1 MIRFLAAVVAFVLVP
16 LLFHSPVPTTNAQ
29 EPRMEP
35 TPTVQPTSDPFEVEV
50 VVETLGFGIPDN
62 VVIETDFGN
71 RTAYGHESMGPNHYR
86 DSLQVRLDT
95 SVIWIFDHEG
105 NLSTENGNRNAE
117 SWELFPVIVDTPL
130 TMTVSLHNPAAPCA
144 DSIRARCNN
153 VPGTGASPVFIL
165 NQNKSY
171 HINLWVDYSRGVDY
185 SQDRFAVTSTL
196 AVAAPAT
203 AVPTVTP
210 TALPTP
216 SGPGADATSPAASAK
231 VDLDKIFPAGKGR
244 DLLLLN
250 CSACHSFVR
259 AVVGQ
264 RTQDAWEVV
273 KRNMRSRVSGMSD
286 QDFETVFAYLEAN
299 FNDTKPTPDLPDWLR
314 STW

>member
-1 MIRFLAAVVAFVLVP
+1 MIRFLAAMALFVVVP
-16 LLFHSPVPTTNAQ
+16 LLFLSPNPTVNAQ

-62 VVIETDFGN
+62 VVLETDFGN
-71 RTAYGHESMGPNHYR
+71 REVYVHESLEPNHYR
-86 DSLQVRLDT
+86 DSLKVRLDS

-105 NLSTENGNRNAE
+105 NLSTENGTRNAE
-117 SWELFPVIVDTPL
+117 SWVLFPVIADTPL

-144 DSIRARCNN
+144 DPIGARCNYA
-153 VPGTGASPVFIL
+153 PGTGDKPVFIL
-165 NQNKSY
+165 NQNKNY
-171 HINLWVDYSRGVDY
+171 HINLRVDY

-196 AVAAPAT
+196 TVAAPPT
-203 AVPTVTP
+203 AVPTVSP
-210 TALPTP
+210 TALPTAP
-216 SGPGADATSPAASAK
+216 GPGAAATSPAASAK

-264 RTQDAWEVV
+264 RTKDAWEVV

-299 FNDTKPTPDLPDWLR
+299 FDDTKPPPDLPDWLR

>member
-1 MIRFLAAVVAFVLVP
+1 MIRFLAAMALFAMVP
-16 LLFHSPVPTTNAQ
+16 FLLLSPNTTVNAQ

-35 TPTVQPTSDPFEVEV
+35 TPTVQPTSDPFEVDV

-62 VVIETDFGN
+62 VVMETDFGN
-71 RTAYGHESMGPNHYR
+71 RTVYAHESIETNHYR
-86 DSLQVRLDT
+86 DHLKVHLDT
-95 SVIWIFDHEG
+95 SMIWIFDHEG
-105 NLSTENGNRNAE
+105 NLSTENGTRNAE
-117 SWELFPVIVDTPL
+117 SWQLFPVIVDTPF
-130 TMTVSLHNPAAPCA
+130 TMTLSLHNPATPCA
-144 DSIRARCNN
+144 DPVGARCNN
-153 VPGTGASPVFIL
+153 VPGAGERPVFIL

-171 HINLWVDYSRGVDY
+171 HINLRVDY

-196 AVAAPAT
+196 AVAVTTTPVPTVQPT
-203 AVPTVTP
+203 AVPT
-210 TALPTP
+210 A
-216 SGPGADATSPAASAK
+216 PAASAK

-264 RTQDAWEVV
+264 RTKDAWEVV
-273 KRNMRSRVSGMSD
+273 KRNMRSRVSGMSE

-299 FNDTKPTPDLPDWLR
+299 FDDTKPPPDLPDWLR